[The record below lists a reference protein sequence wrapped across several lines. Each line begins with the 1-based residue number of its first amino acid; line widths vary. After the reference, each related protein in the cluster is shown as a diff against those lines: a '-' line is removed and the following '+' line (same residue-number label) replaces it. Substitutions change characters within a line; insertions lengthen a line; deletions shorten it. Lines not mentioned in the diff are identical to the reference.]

1 MKDSD
6 READEFWDISRLV
19 PKKKEPSPVFPT
31 KPKLTAFTVDAPK
44 EEKKEE
50 GSGKTH
56 LTFAARTGTFREESY
71 VPDRNRFLRR
81 ITVRHRVDGYDFYEN
96 FRRAAL
102 LYYDVKGAPCPQV
115 SFYSYMPQY
124 AQMTKEQKNYYFFWR
139 SEVRAGHYIDT
150 EPSYLYLY
158 VYEILNLPD
167 KIPPAEGLRLL
178 CDVWR
183 VYRKKHPTIDR
194 YFSVWVQDY
203 CMVHKLP
210 SPGAMI
216 SDFLFEAIAVSGFRE
231 FYLSDFDGEDGVGTE
246 GLLAYLS
253 DYDWRTG
260 RYAGG
265 ESREVYQKCMERT
278 LGVFLKDLLKERD
291 LFSENAQTAVIRRE
305 AFPCSLCT
313 HSVKCTLEIEYYPL
327 AGSQALRD
335 LVTGAVRYTE
345 NRLRAAMGVKSR
357 LAVKN
362 FPETYARQ
370 IDRIFDGFFAAH
382 KKKVPV
388 AAPAYEKL
396 YDTGSEELSLS
407 GADEIERASW
417 DTTLRLVDE
426 EEAKE
431 LLASVGAT
439 EEKAEEGAP
448 AESRAPAP
456 SAEETTEKKDVDA
469 EAHYGLSAAACDF
482 LRGVYEGD
490 EEAVRDAVRASGLL
504 PEGLAEQINE
514 AFSEHFGD
522 IVLEYDGVT
531 VTPVEDYREDIEE
544 WLKK

>member
-1 MKDSD
+1 MSDSD

-19 PKKKEPSPVFPT
+19 PKKKAVLSSFST
-31 KPKLTAFTVDAPK
+31 KPKAVPFSDGRPDAK
-44 EEKKEE
+44 AENE
-50 GSGKTH
+50 GETKLSLPT
-56 LTFAARTGTFREESY
+56 RTGTFREETY
-71 VPDRNRFLRR
+71 VPDRNRFIKR

-102 LYYDVKGAPCPQV
+102 LYYDVRGSACPFV

-124 AQMTKEQKNYYFFWR
+124 AQMTKEQKSYYFFWR
-139 SEVRAGHYIDT
+139 SEVRAGRYGQT

-178 CDVWR
+178 CEVWR
-183 VYRKKHPTIDR
+183 VYRKAHPTIDR

-210 SPGAMI
+210 SPGGRIA
-216 SDFLFEAIAVSGFRE
+216 DFLFDAVAASGFRE
-231 FYLSDFDGEDGVGTE
+231 FYLSDFDGESGSGTK

-265 ESREVYQKCMERT
+265 ESRGIYEKCMERT
-278 LGVFLKDLLKERD
+278 LGAFLTDLLREKE
-291 LFSENAQTAVIRRE
+291 LFSESAPSAVIRRE

-313 HSVKCTLEIEYYPL
+313 HSVKCSLEIEYYPL
-327 AGSQALRD
+327 AESTALRA
-335 LVTGAVRYTE
+335 LVTGAVRHTE

-362 FPETYARQ
+362 FPAEYAGRV
-370 IDRIFDGFFAAH
+370 DRIFDAFFDAH
-382 KKKVPV
+382 RKKTAPT
-388 AAPAYEKL
+388 APAYEKL
-396 YDTGSEELSLS
+396 YETGKEELSFA

-426 EEAKE
+426 DEARE
-431 LLASVGAT
+431 LFGEDTDVQKTQPTVRDTDRDVAGHGGDEPPTACGEDDDASF
-439 EEKAEEGAP
+439 
-448 AESRAPAP
+448 
-456 SAEETTEKKDVDA
+456 
-469 EAHYGLSAAACDF
+469 GLSASEREF

-490 EEAVRDAVRASGLL
+490 DARVRAATTASGLL
-504 PEGLAEQINE
+504 TEGIVERINE

-522 IVLEYDGVT
+522 IVLEYDGVR
-531 VTPVEDYREDIEE
+531 VMPVEDYREDMEE